1 MSTQRRIP
9 SPISLLIAA
18 VLAIGLLPAP
28 VANAAGDDVTFVGS
42 GWGHGVG
49 MSQYGA
55 YGMALNGYFASQIL
69 NHYYSDTTVEDF
81 STTSAALFLSSEP
94 SPLWVGLMQNQTSI
108 QFTVSGGS
116 ASLCQGWGAESDC
129 SLTANGGQTWRYHT
143 TSNGLCRFERVSPNN
158 PLAGEPRACDGSIR
172 RNAGAS
178 ITVGGYTYSWG
189 VLRLREVPL
198 SSPTRFHVS
207 LQTAIEPYI
216 KGIHEVFA
224 SWPSQAL
231 RAQAIASRSYVLANA
246 SARGPQGSF
255 TSSVRRSCWCHLYD
269 DTRSQVFK
277 GDYMYGFPNWQNAVS
292 STAEKVVAYGS
303 TLVSAFYSS
312 SSGGKTENVEDVW
325 GGTPRPWLVSVDD
338 HWAHIDAVANPRSH
352 WALSFASDTVAAKVG
367 LDELTSVNTSHRSSG
382 GVDEVT
388 FLGKKSGMTATVVRS
403 GDWVRSAFGLYS
415 QYFDADWDAPSP
427 INSAYDITWDNH
439 TPIGWID
446 GVTDTGNGS
455 LRARGWTLDFDTKL
469 PLIVHVY
476 VDGKFAKGL
485 WADDKRPDVAKAHSN
500 GDRHGFDVKIGT
512 SDGAHTVCVYALNA
526 PTKKGNPRIGC
537 KTVNVTSSDDGGS
550 PPPEPS
556 GSQPFG
562 WIDNV
567 SVSNGNLSTRGW
579 AIDKDAADEP
589 VPIHI
594 YVDGSFFQ
602 GGPADEYRP
611 DVNKVHDLG
620 THHGFQF
627 TKSISG
633 GSHRVCVYAINL
645 PDKSNNPLLGCKT
658 VSG

>member
-1 MSTQRRIP
+1 
-9 SPISLLIAA
+9 
-18 VLAIGLLPAP
+18 
-28 VANAAGDDVTFVGS
+28 VTFTGKK
-42 GWGHGVG
+42 
-49 MSQYGA
+49 
-55 YGMALNGYFASQIL
+55 NG
-69 NHYYSDTTVEDF
+69 
-81 STTSAALFLSSEP
+81 
-94 SPLWVGLMQNQTSI
+94 
-108 QFTVSGGS
+108 
-116 ASLCQGWGAESDC
+116 
-129 SLTANGGQTWRYHT
+129 SLT
-143 TSNGLCRFERVSPNN
+143 
-158 PLAGEPRACDGSIR
+158 
-172 RNAGAS
+172 
-178 ITVGGYTYSWG
+178 
-189 VLRLREVPL
+189 
-198 SSPTRFHVS
+198 
-207 LQTAIEPYI
+207 
-216 KGIHEVFA
+216 
-224 SWPSQAL
+224 
-231 RAQAIASRSYVLANA
+231 
-246 SARGPQGSF
+246 
-255 TSSVRRSCWCHLYD
+255 
-269 DTRSQVFK
+269 
-277 GDYMYGFPNWQNAVS
+277 
-292 STAEKVVAYGS
+292 
-303 TLVSAFYSS
+303 TLVRT
-312 SSGGKTENVEDVW
+312 GN
-325 GGTPRPWLVSVDD
+325 
-338 HWAHIDAVANPRSH
+338 
-352 WALSFASDTVAAKVG
+352 
-367 LDELTSVNTSHRSSG
+367 
-382 GVDEVT
+382 
-388 FLGKKSGMTATVVRS
+388 
-403 GDWVRSAFGLYS
+403 WVRSAFGLYS